1 MVRSQGAS
9 PLSFLIPEPNRNSE
23 CSQKLT
29 RKKLT
34 RAQRKYIKSMLRAG
48 FTISLFNFA
57 LNHLSE
63 WRKFP
68 GPITEQR
75 EQLRFL
81 LPYVDSKF
89 ILGPF

>member
-1 MVRSQGAS
+1 
-9 PLSFLIPEPNRNSE
+9 
-23 CSQKLT
+23 
-29 RKKLT
+29 
-34 RAQRKYIKSMLRAG
+34 MLRAG

-81 LPYVDSKF
+81 FPYVDSKF